1 MSIAAQAATEADL
14 PAEPRLLT
22 DRFGRRHTYLRLS
35 LTERCNLRCRYCMP
49 AAGVPLTPKGHLL
62 TTPEIIRLTRLFVEA
77 GVDKIRLTGGE
88 PLVRKDAEA
97 VAEALGAMPGL
108 QALALTT
115 NGLLLERKLDRLH
128 RAGLTHLNLSLDT
141 LRADRFTDLA
151 RRPGLDKVLAAL
163 DLALDYGYSGER
175 LKVNVVVMRGVND
188 DELEDFVVL
197 TERLP
202 IEVRF
207 IEYMPFDGNGW
218 ASDTLVPYAEML
230 DRIGTRFSLE
240 RRDDG
245 PHETARTYRVPGFAG
260 RIGVIASMT
269 APFCAGCNRLRLTA
283 DGALKVCLFGRTEV
297 SLRDPMRAGAS
308 DDELRKTI
316 HAAVQRKKAA
326 HDGIAEIAEAA
337 RHAENR
343 PMILIG
349 G

>member
-1 MSIAAQAATEADL
+1 MSPAAEAAASTDV
-14 PAEPRLLT
+14 LT

-49 AAGVPLTPKGHLL
+49 AAGVPLTPRDDLL
-62 TTPEIIRLTRLFVEA
+62 TTPELVRLAGLFVEA
-77 GVDKIRLTGGE
+77 GVGKIRLTGGE

-108 QALALTT
+108 QTLALTT
-115 NGLLLERKLDRLH
+115 NGLLLARKLDRLH

-141 LRADRFTDLA
+141 LRAERFTTLA
-151 RRPGLDKVLAAL
+151 RRPGLGAVLAAL
-163 DLALDYGYSGER
+163 DLALDYGYHGER

-188 DELEDFVVL
+188 DELGDFVAL
-197 TERLP
+197 TEALP

-218 ASDTLVPYAEML
+218 AGNTLVPYAEML
-230 DRIGTRFSLE
+230 NRIGERFPLD
-240 RRDDG
+240 RLGDG
-245 PHETARTYRVPGFAG
+245 PNETARTYRVPGHAG
-260 RIGVIASMT
+260 RIGFIASMT

-283 DGALKVCLFGRTEV
+283 DGALKVCLFGRAEV
-297 SLRDPMRAGAS
+297 SLRDRLRAGAS
-308 DDELRKTI
+308 DDDLRATV

-326 HDGIAEIAEAA
+326 HDGTEEIAEAA
-337 RHAENR
+337 RRAQGR
-343 PMILIG
+343 PMIRIG

>member
-1 MSIAAQAATEADL
+1 MREPGADVIDR
-14 PAEPRLLT
+14 ADVLT
-22 DRFGRRHTYLRLS
+22 DRLGRRHTYLRLS

-49 AAGVPLTPKGHLL
+49 AEGVTLTPRDHLL
-62 TTPEIIRLTRLFVEA
+62 TTPEIVRLAQLFVDA

-108 QALALTT
+108 RTLALTT

-128 RAGLTHLNLSLDT
+128 RAGLSHLNLSLDT
-141 LRADRFTDLA
+141 LRADRFEWLA
-151 RRPGLDKVLAAL
+151 RRPGLGKVLGAL
-163 DLALDYGYSGER
+163 DLALDYGYADER
-175 LKVNVVVMRGVND
+175 LKVNVVVMRGIND
-188 DELEDFVVL
+188 DEIEDFVSL
-197 TERLP
+197 TEVLP

-218 ASDTLVPYAEML
+218 ANDKLVPYAEML
-230 DRIGTRFSLE
+230 GRIGERFSLD
-240 RRDDG
+240 RLDDG
-245 PHETARTYRVPGFAG
+245 PNETARTYRVPGHAG

-283 DGALKVCLFGRTEV
+283 DGALKVCLFGRAEV
-297 SLRDPMRAGAS
+297 SLRDEMRAGAR
-308 DDELRKTI
+308 DDDLRATI
-316 HAAVQRKKAA
+316 HAAVQRKEAA
-326 HDGIAEIAEAA
+326 HDGIEEIADAA
-337 RHAENR
+337 RRAENR